1 MSGNPEACCAYMCL
15 CLCMFI
21 FVFVYLCL
29 LPSCLQFICMF
40 TLLFPSVFIL
50 AQKFKYVLVE
60 ITVNSIQKEMKKDSS
75 VSTNAAKH
83 RNCRHSPAF

>member
-1 MSGNPEACCAYMCL
+1 MLCIYVSVSVYVYICICL
-15 CLCMFI
+15 FMFTPVM
-21 FVFVYLCL
+21 FAVYLHVY
-29 LPSCLQFICMF
+29 F
-40 TLLFPSVFIL
+40 TFSQCVFIL

-83 RNCRHSPAF
+83 RNCRHSQAF